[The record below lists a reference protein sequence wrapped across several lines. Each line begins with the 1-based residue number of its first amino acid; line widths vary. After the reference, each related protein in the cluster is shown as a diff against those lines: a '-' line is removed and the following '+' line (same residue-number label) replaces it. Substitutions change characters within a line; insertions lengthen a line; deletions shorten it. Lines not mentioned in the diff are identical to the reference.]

1 MCQFSSLFGPRKIQR
16 NRVHLNWATKMIK
29 IKCLYL
35 NGKRIYFRMRRALF
49 KQAYYVF
56 LCVFSANYSD
66 KSKPS
71 HQNALII
78 IIYYYVL

>member
-35 NGKRIYFRMRRALF
+35 NGTLEQIYFRMRRALI

-66 KSKPS
+66 KSSKLFTKM
-71 HQNALII
+71 H
-78 IIYYYVL
+78 

>member
-1 MCQFSSLFGPRKIQR
+1 
-16 NRVHLNWATKMIK
+16 MIK

-35 NGKRIYFRMRRALF
+35 NGTLEQIYFRMRRALI